1 MFNVVNKYSSAALG
15 AVMLAML
22 SASCGNAERDAA
34 EEMSARSAEMIEA
47 RDYVGAISLLDTID
61 NRYRSLTDVRR
72 TAMRL
77 RAQAEITGRLSKA

>member
-34 EEMSARSAEMIEA
+34 EEMSARSA
-47 RDYVGAISLLDTID
+47 
-61 NRYRSLTDVRR
+61 
-72 TAMRL
+72 
-77 RAQAEITGRLSKA
+77 